1 MLFDEVTSA
10 LDPQLVGEVLDT
22 MRMLSS
28 EGMTMVV
35 VTHEIRFA
43 RDVSHRV
50 AFVHEGLI
58 HEIGPPEQVIANPQR
73 AETIAFLKSV
83 R

>member
-1 MLFDEVTSA
+1 
-10 LDPQLVGEVLDT
+10 
-22 MRMLSS
+22 
-28 EGMTMVV
+28 MVV

-50 AFVHEGLI
+50 AFVHQGLI
-58 HEIGPPEQVIANPQR
+58 HEIGPPEQVIGNPQK